1 MGLAFTPDDR
11 RLVVLGGD
19 GKTGLLDAATGRRIS
34 G

>member
-11 RLVVLGGD
+11 RLAVLGGD
-19 GKTGLLDAATGRRIS
+19 GKAGMLDAATGRRV